1 MLGPEQDWAD
11 LCRSFRLL
19 KGLKQAAM
27 AQDFNVDQST
37 VSRWERGTREPS
49 TASKRIILNT
59 LIEAGKIGPEHS
71 LYLLLEQSGSV
82 VALWDRHGAL
92 RGCSRRF
99 RAELTN
105 VLGAMEPVGQSADTL
120 LGGHPIMN
128 RALQALGE
136 NGFFEGR
143 VQLATFTFRPFLQ
156 ASRRALGGM
165 VTATVFPM
173 HLGTAEIGLLCVYDH
188 DALAPTERHNEIFGL
203 TWIDAHDGHA
213 EYRRLAEQNPA

>member
-11 LCRSFRLL
+11 LCRDFRLL

-37 VSRWERGTREPS
+37 ISRWERGTREPS
-49 TASKRIILNT
+49 TAAKRIILNT
-59 LIEAGKIGPEHS
+59 LIEAGQIGPGHS
-71 LYLLLEQSGSV
+71 LHLLLEQSGSV
-82 VALWDRHGAL
+82 VALWDRDGVL

-99 RAELTN
+99 RTELARA
-105 VLGAMEPVGQSADTL
+105 LGSMDPVGQHADTL
-120 LGGHPIMN
+120 LRGHPIMN

-156 ASRRALGGM
+156 ASRKALGGM

-173 HLGTAEIGLLCVYDH
+173 KLGGGETGLLCVYDH
-188 DALAPTERHNEIFGL
+188 DVLAPAEQQDRMFAL
-203 TWIDAHDGHA
+203 TWIDAHDSHA
-213 EYRRLAEQNPA
+213 EYRPLSEESPA